1 MDKYKTLIDCLCKV
15 ARKKCAED
23 ENTIMEAIAEATRL
37 ANAPQST
44 GAVLDAFSTAKSKAL
59 QEFVEYVHM
68 FGEIKCAPTLK
79 DSDGLYKS
87 EATIKY
93 IPDDVYYGKVNVVWI
108 SRSGCLMDRNIRDF
122 SFDELMSMLETVK

>member
-1 MDKYKTLIDCLCKV
+1 MDKYETLIDCLCKV

-23 ENTIMEAIAEATRL
+23 ENTIMLAISEAQRL
-37 ANAPQST
+37 VNAPQST

-68 FGEIKCAPTLK
+68 FGEIKCSPTLK

-93 IPDDVYYGKVNVVWI
+93 IPDDVYGEVNVVWV
-108 SRSGCLMDRNIRDF
+108 SRSGCLMDGNIRDF
-122 SFDELMSMLETVK
+122 SFDEMKSMLETVK